1 MADAPQT
8 NSALSNVPGG
18 NAGASRSKTPW
29 IVGAVVLAIVAA
41 LVIWLAGRGDES
53 TSGDTLVVATEGTYA
68 PFTYQANGKLT
79 GYDIDVIKAV
89 AKEAGLTLKFRQ
101 TQWDSIFA
109 GVDSGRFD
117 LVANEVT
124 VNPERKAKYLLSE
137 PYSISTGVL
146 VVRKDNTTVKSFDD
160 VKGKT
165 AAQSL
170 TSNWAAEAE
179 KLGANI
185 QSVAEWDLAASNIVS
200 GRVDLAIND
209 KLAVLDY
216 LKKNPKAPLKIVATS
231 PNVQTQVFV
240 LSKTAAHEADLKKIN
255 AALEALKADGTIA
268 AIGKKYFGADIS
280 K

>member
-1 MADAPQT
+1 MTDAP
-8 NSALSNVPGG
+8 LSNVPGG
-18 NAGASRSKTPW
+18 NAGSSRSKTPW
-29 IVGAVVLAIVAA
+29 IIAAVLIAVLAA
-41 LVIWLAGRGDES
+41 LVVALTGRGGTKGS
-53 TSGDTLVVATEGTYA
+53 DTLVVATEGTYA
-68 PFTYQANGKLT
+68 PFTFQRDGELT

-89 AKEAGLTLKFRQ
+89 AKEAGLKLTFKQ

-124 VNPERKAKYLLSE
+124 VNPERQAKYLLST

-146 VVRKDNTTVKSFDD
+146 VVRKDNATVTSFDD

-170 TSNWAAEAE
+170 TSNWAEEAE

-185 QSVAEWDLAASNIVS
+185 QAVAEWDLAASNIVS

-209 KLAVLDY
+209 KLVVLDY
-216 LKKNPKAPLKIVATS
+216 LKKNPKAPLKIVATLPTKQS
-231 PNVQTQVFV
+231 QVFA
-240 LSKTAAHEADLKKIN
+240 LSKTAAHKQDLAKIN
-255 AALEALKADGTIA
+255 EALAKLSANGTLA
-268 AIGKKYFGADIS
+268 AIGKKYFGEDIS

>member
-1 MADAPQT
+1 MSDAP
-8 NSALSNVPGG
+8 LSNIPGG
-18 NAGASRSKTPW
+18 NAGASRTKLPW
-29 IVGAVVLAIVAA
+29 LIIAVAIAIIAA
-41 LVIWLAGRGDES
+41 AAIWVSGRGDS
-53 TSGDTLVVATEGTYA
+53 AKTSDTLVVATEGTYA
-68 PFTYQANGKLT
+68 PFTYQADGKLT

-89 AKEAGLTLKFRQ
+89 AKEAGLKLTFKQ

-117 LVANEVT
+117 LIANEVT
-124 VNPERKAKYLLSE
+124 VNPERAAKYLLSE

-160 VKGKT
+160 VEGKT

-170 TSNWAAEAE
+170 TSNWADEAE
-179 KLGANI
+179 KLGAKI
-185 QSVAEWDLAASNIVS
+185 QAVAEWDLAASNIVS

-216 LKKNPKAPLKIVATS
+216 LKKNPTAPLKIVATS
-231 PNVQTQVFV
+231 PNVQTQAFV
-240 LSKTAAHEADLKKIN
+240 LSKSPAHRADLRKIN
-255 AALEALKADGTIA
+255 AALTAMKADGRLA
-268 AIGKKYFGADIS
+268 AIGKKYFGEDIS

>member
-1 MADAPQT
+1 MTDA
-8 NSALSNVPGG
+8 ALSNIPGG
-18 NAGASRSKTPW
+18 NAGASRSKVPW
-29 IVGAVVLAIVAA
+29 VVAAAVLAVVAA
-41 LVIWLAGRGDES
+41 LVVWLSGRGGDSEAS
-53 TSGDTLVVATEGTYA
+53 DTLVVATEGTYA
-68 PFTYQANGKLT
+68 PFTYQKGGELT

-89 AKEAGLTLKFRQ
+89 AKQAGLKLTFKQ

-124 VNPERKAKYLLSE
+124 VNPERQAKYLLSE

-146 VVRKDNTTVKSFDD
+146 VVREDNTTIKSFDD

-170 TSNWAAEAE
+170 TSNWAEEAE

-185 QSVAEWDLAASNIVS
+185 QAVAEWDLAASNIAS

-240 LSKTAAHEADLKKIN
+240 LSKSAAHEADLKKIN
-255 AALEALKADGTIA
+255 EALAALQADGTLA
-268 AIGKKYFGADIS
+268 SIGTKYFGEDIS